1 MISFLVVICFY
12 DISGC
17 EKGETDHGVGMN
29 EVAIWWEVSAGRKLT
44 CREEMVSLLKT
55 KFSRKSN
62 SLYIFRI
69 YIKLFFFLKKN
80 RIPFMQDGTATSRQK
95 VKRKRRQGR
104 KTYKKAV

>member
-1 MISFLVVICFY
+1 
-12 DISGC
+12 
-17 EKGETDHGVGMN
+17 MN

-69 YIKLFFFLKKN
+69 YIKLFLKKKN
-80 RIPFMQDGTATSRQK
+80 GIPFMQDWTATSRQK

>member
-1 MISFLVVICFY
+1 
-12 DISGC
+12 
-17 EKGETDHGVGMN
+17 MN

-69 YIKLFFFLKKN
+69 YIKLFFFKKN
-80 RIPFMQDGTATSRQK
+80 GIPLMQDWTATSRQK

>member
-1 MISFLVVICFY
+1 
-12 DISGC
+12 
-17 EKGETDHGVGMN
+17 MN

-69 YIKLFFFLKKN
+69 YIKLFFLKKN
-80 RIPFMQDGTATSRQK
+80 GIPFMQDWTATSRQK

>member
-1 MISFLVVICFY
+1 
-12 DISGC
+12 
-17 EKGETDHGVGMN
+17 MN

-69 YIKLFFFLKKN
+69 YIKLFIKKKKMGFPSCRTEQLLQGKRLKEKEDKEEKHIRKLFRKNSKKN
-80 RIPFMQDGTATSRQK
+80 AFHYPKLK
-95 VKRKRRQGR
+95 VI
-104 KTYKKAV
+104 